1 MSETVVFGATGA
13 VGSHVLRELVGRG
26 AAVRAFTRDPG
37 RLPGGVEPARGDLDD
52 AATVRA
58 ALDGADRVLLCT
70 PNDPR
75 QVERETGVIDAAVAA
90 GVTRLVKISAVVAR
104 PGSPSAFADAHGRI
118 EEHLRASGLPS
129 VVLRPGFY
137 MSNLLAAAATIRD
150 TGRFFLPGADAKVAM
165 TDPRDVAAV
174 AAAVLTGDG
183 HEGRTYTVTG
193 PAALTCAEVAVELSA
208 ALRRPVEYVGVPD
221 EVARAAM
228 RDAGDRR
235 VEPLAQGLHERGQR
249 LGEVPVAA
257 LAVGVP
263 GHHDGAPEALVVVEH
278 RHRLGALLRRQQ
290 RRGAR
295 DTVGVEPAFQ
305 LRPVERRDPRLRGD
319 RHGRSSSRR
328 THHGTPIRCGGC
340 SSMSPSA
347 DPRTCRRP
355 ARPGTPRR

>member
-228 RDAGDRR
+228 RDAGLP
-235 VEPLAQGLHERGQR
+235 EWLADQVVALW
-249 LGEVPVAA
+249 GE
-257 LAVGVP
+257 L
-263 GHHDGAPEALVVVEH
+263 
-278 RHRLGALLRRQQ
+278 
-290 RRGAR
+290 RRGAGSATTDVVRVLTGR
-295 DTVGVEPAFQ
+295 DPRGVAEFARDHAAAFGRAGTVGVAVN
-305 LRPVERRDPRLRGD
+305 R
-319 RHGRSSSRR
+319 
-328 THHGTPIRCGGC
+328 
-340 SSMSPSA
+340 
-347 DPRTCRRP
+347 
-355 ARPGTPRR
+355 